1 MNNNTATI
9 TTDNRFAI
17 IPHWIIQSGVPA
29 TAIHLYTILAMYAD
43 DRTGEAFPSRA
54 TLAKQIGAS
63 TKTVDRAIKALQG
76 VGALEVH
83 SRKRPGSKEN
93 YTNIYRLI
101 TAKVTQGVG
110 TPVSPPRDTS
120 VAENYNHLTKP
131 TSPTPSSSDEEVN
144 LAHSRSRSHSEPATS
159 PHMRAREICHQIHA
173 QDAWDLE
180 STLWSEL
187 VDELNRLVGQGSDI
201 AHTLF
206 NQGWFESLYR
216 ATGEARTPGFGI
228 AAWVSQI
235 VAYERQQPHVARH
248 ASKPVAD
255 PWQV

>member
-1 MNNNTATI
+1 MENNTATI
-9 TTDNRFAI
+9 TIDNRFAI
-17 IPHWIIQSGVPA
+17 IPHWVIKSGVPA
-29 TAIHLYTILAMYAD
+29 TAIHLYTVLVMYVD
-43 DRTGEAFPSRA
+43 GRTGEAFPSRT

-101 TAKVTQGVG
+101 TAKHTQEVG
-110 TPVSPPRDTS
+110 TPLSPPRDTS

-131 TSPTPSSSDEEVN
+131 TLPTPSSFDEELN
-144 LAHSRSRSHSEPATS
+144 LALPRSRSHSEPATS
-159 PHMRAREICHQIHA
+159 PHMRAREICHQIHT

-187 VDELNRLVGQGSDI
+187 VDELNRLVGHGSDI

-216 ATGEARTPGFGI
+216 ATGDTKGAGLGI
-228 AAWVSQI
+228 ATWVSKI
-235 VAYERQQPHVARH
+235 IAYERQQPHIARH
-248 ASKPVAD
+248 TSKPASD